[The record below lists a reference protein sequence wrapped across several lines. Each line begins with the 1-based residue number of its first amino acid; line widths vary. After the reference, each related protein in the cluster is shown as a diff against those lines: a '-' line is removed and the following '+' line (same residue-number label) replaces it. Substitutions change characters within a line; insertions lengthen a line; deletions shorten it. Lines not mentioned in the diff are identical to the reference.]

1 MGSLRR
7 SVVIKSQLMTIVAGQ
22 FRYIR
27 QRDVEQAV
35 DTIFDQIVSALANSD
50 RVELRGFGS
59 FSVRVRE
66 GRVGRDP
73 RTGAKTHVSDKKVV
87 NFRQSNDIHRRLN
100 FVAPIAETPGRTSSA

>member
-1 MGSLRR
+1 
-7 SVVIKSQLMTIVAGQ
+7 VIKSQLMTIVAGQ

-35 DTIFDQIVSALANSD
+35 DTIFDQIVLALANGD

-66 GRVGRDP
+66 GRVGRNP
-73 RTGAKTHVSDKKVV
+73 RTCWIPRELPFEPVGS
-87 NFRQSNDIHRRLN
+87 R
-100 FVAPIAETPGRTSSA
+100 